1 MNVEIIVPDEYMG
14 DVMGDINKKRGR
26 VIGME
31 PVGDEQKVIAEV
43 PMAEMFNYATD

>member
-1 MNVEIIVPDEYMG
+1 MLEIIVPDEYMG

-31 PVGDEQKVIAEV
+31 PEGEIKKL
-43 PMAEMFNYATD
+43 